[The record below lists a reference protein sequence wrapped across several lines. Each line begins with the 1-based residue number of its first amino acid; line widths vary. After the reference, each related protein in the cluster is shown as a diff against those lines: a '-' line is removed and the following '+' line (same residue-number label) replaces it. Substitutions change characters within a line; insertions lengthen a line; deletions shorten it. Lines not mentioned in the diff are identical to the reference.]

1 MTTLRLSVRLNRK
14 GQRMFRYGFFLMI
27 MMSFLGAC
35 ATDGSDNP
43 DSSNVSVVTD
53 TMGVDEEDAGEP
65 SLEEPSDS
73 GSQAFE
79 AGEPPLTEASLQ
91 EEDSDEAPAQDAA

>member
-1 MTTLRLSVRLNRK
+1 
-14 GQRMFRYGFFLMI
+14 MFRYGFLLI
-27 MMSFLGAC
+27 TLMMSFLGVC
-35 ATDGSDNP
+35 ATDGSD
-43 DSSNVSVVTD
+43 SSEAAHVSVVTD

-73 GSQAFE
+73 GSQAFD

-91 EEDSDEAPAQDAA
+91 EEDADETPPQDAA